1 MTDGSADVAAGAGG
15 DGPGGGQRTLR
26 IGEAAEELG
35 VSARTLRWYEEL
47 GLLAPAGYSAGGARR
62 YCRDD
67 LDRVVHIRELQ
78 ALLGF
83 DLTEIKE
90 LLRAEDSLAGLRS
103 EYRSGAGDDRRREIL
118 DEALTINARLAG
130 LVAAKQARLERMT
143 ADLDAKNRRYRK
155 LLRDLGRPAPR

>member
-1 MTDGSADVAAGAGG
+1 MTDGSRDIAGTEGSDG
-15 DGPGGGQRTLR
+15 DQRILR
-26 IGEAAEELG
+26 IGEAGQELG
-35 VSARTLRWYEEL
+35 VSPRTLRWYEEL

-62 YCRDD
+62 YCRGD

-103 EYRSGAGDDRRREIL
+103 EYRSGADDDRRREIL
-118 DEALTINARLAG
+118 EEALAINARLAG

-155 LLRDLGRPAPR
+155 LLRDLGRPVRR